1 MSIQLYNQG
10 NISMKISELKNII
23 ETEVTDFLSEAA
35 LEYDAGKMLKLVKSD
50 KLLGILW
57 KDKFAKGNKEK
68 QSAGL
73 EAIYQTFVVD
83 KAQGGRYTKTY
94 KSISENIDMLTEGG
108 WKGYKPNM
116 PVQAVGVQNNR
127 ITGSGRGVQVFKNLK
142 AAQKVF
148 PPPYGIDP
156 YENTMQFT
164 WVTKG
169 EVNGKPAG
177 RFETWAA
184 YDMYS
189 RE

>member
-1 MSIQLYNQG
+1 
-10 NISMKISELKNII
+10 MKISELKKII
-23 ETEVTDFLSEAA
+23 ETEVTGFLSEGAP
-35 LEYDAGKMLKLVKSD
+35 EFDEGKMLKLVKSD
-50 KLLGILW
+50 KFLTVLW
-57 KDKFAKGNKEK
+57 KDRFAKTNKEK
-68 QSAGL
+68 QAVGL
-73 EAIYQTFVVD
+73 EAMYQTFIVQ
-83 KAQGGRYTKTY
+83 KAHGDRHIKAY
-94 KSISENIDMLTEGG
+94 KSISENIDMLLEG

-116 PVQAVGVQNNR
+116 PVQAVGVKNNK

-148 PPPYGIDP
+148 PPPHGIDP
-156 YENTMQFT
+156 DENTMQFT